1 MAAYHLYL
9 PLHDCVAGKRKV
21 LGRYSYCLE
30 YRVYY
35 HKNRIFLG
43 DKSIMDEIENKVLA
57 FSREQ
62 EITVE
67 GVFLF
72 AKYILKMFIFSPY
85 LRLLVLNC
93 VYIMERGF

>member
-1 MAAYHLYL
+1 
-9 PLHDCVAGKRKV
+9 
-21 LGRYSYCLE
+21 
-30 YRVYY
+30 
-35 HKNRIFLG
+35 
-43 DKSIMDEIENKVLA
+43 MDEIENKVLA